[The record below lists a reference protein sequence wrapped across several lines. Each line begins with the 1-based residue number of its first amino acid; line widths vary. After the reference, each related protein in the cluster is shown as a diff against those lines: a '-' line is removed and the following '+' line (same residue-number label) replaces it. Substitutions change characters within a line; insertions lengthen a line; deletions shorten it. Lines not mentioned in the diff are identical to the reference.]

1 MSRFKAVFALTV
13 MALILS
19 GCGESFLSALQP
31 SGEGASMLLDLM
43 ILSIVIMLFVFVIV
57 MIIYV
62 FVIFKFRQKKGQ
74 EDIVPKQVE
83 GSHALETL
91 WTVIPIILLLILAV
105 PTIQYT
111 FALADTSP
119 ETTEEGEE
127 LDQIW
132 VDVTGSQYWWHFEYR
147 DLEVT
152 TSQELYIPTD
162 RRVNL
167 SMISNDVIHSFW
179 VPTIQGK
186 MDVNP
191 TGNKNEMYIQAEE
204 EGVYW
209 GKCAELCGPSHSLMD
224 FKIVAVSPGE
234 FEQWVEDMQS
244 VSGEEEPESETAQAG
259 QQVFADNCMSCHA
272 IGSSPNKTGPNL
284 TNFADREKLAG
295 VFDMN
300 EENLR
305 EWIATKGEEMKPGN
319 SMMDAPYDLS
329 DEEINQVMEY
339 LMTLSPSDVTPESA
353 NNGVYEDS
361 DLSGLFPEESEGE
374 GSGEGEGN
382 SDSEG
387 NNNSESGS
395 DSESGNN
402 ESSGNN
408 SEGDSEGSSSE
419 NSNDNS
425 DSNSDE

>member
-1 MSRFKAVFALTV
+1 MKGWMSRFKAVFALTV

-19 GCGESFLSALQP
+19 GCSGESFLSALQP

-74 EDIVPKQVE
+74 EDFVPKQVE
-83 GSHALETL
+83 GSRGLETL

-111 FALADTSP
+111 FALADMSP
-119 ETTEEGEE
+119 ETTEEGQEKE
-127 LDQIW
+127 QIW
-132 VDVTGSQYWWHFEYR
+132 IDVTGKQYWWHFEYR
-147 DLEVT
+147 DLDIT
-152 TSQELYIPTD
+152 TSQEVYIPTD

-167 SMISNDVIHSFW
+167 SMISDDVIHSFW
-179 VPTIQGK
+179 VPSIQGK

-191 TGNKNEMYIQAEE
+191 TGNRNEMYLQASE

-224 FKIVAVSPGE
+224 FKVVAVSPGE

-244 VSGEEEPESETAQAG
+244 VTGEEEPESETATAG

-272 IGSSPNKTGPNL
+272 IGASQYKIGPNL

-295 VFDMN
+295 VFDFN
-300 EENLR
+300 EENLK
-305 EWIATKGEEMKPGN
+305 EWISTKGEEMKPGN
-319 SMMDAPYDLS
+319 QMMSAGYDLNE
-329 DEEINQVMEY
+329 EEIDQVAEY

-353 NNGVYEDS
+353 RNGVYEDS
-361 DLSGLFPEESEGE
+361 DLSGLFPEESSED
-374 GSGEGEGN
+374 GEGE
-382 SDSEG
+382 SDSE
-387 NNNSESGS
+387 E
-395 DSESGNN
+395 
-402 ESSGNN
+402 NN
-408 SEGDSEGSSSE
+408 SEGGEGSDDSDS
-419 NSNDNS
+419 DNS
-425 DSNSDE
+425 DSGSDESGDNNSEDSSNE